1 MAYVGHDPRVRAAA
15 RAKPPKVP
23 LPPLAWERLLVIAAS
38 LLAWAGIIAA
48 VRAVFF

>member
-1 MAYVGHDPRVRAAA
+1 MAYIGHHSQPRAAA
-15 RAKPPKVP
+15 RAKRPKVP

-48 VRAVFF
+48 ARALFF